1 MHTHFQYEYGEDNTE
16 ANITHTDE
24 IESSDLVIY
33 VLLKECTDKLKKSCK
48 LYKDPT
54 LKSEPLILKS
64 SSL

>member
-1 MHTHFQYEYGEDNTE
+1 LHTHFQYEYGEDSTE
-16 ANITHTDE
+16 ANITHIGG
-24 IESSDLVIY
+24 IESRDLGIEV
-33 VLLKECTDKLKKSCK
+33 VLKECADKLRQSCK